1 MFDLGGLRRCSVA
14 SRTEISISLGS
25 SRVATVRDY
34 MDPDPVTVRPDTSLE
49 EVARVLGE
57 NELHGVPV
65 TTDDGRVVGIVT
77 ENDLVIGDDEG
88 DLHIP
93 AYIEL
98 FGGLV
103 FLGRFQ
109 RFEERMKKAVASNA
123 EQMMSADPRTVGPD
137 DDLDD
142 AAHVMVETGHN
153 RIPVVDGGRLVG
165 VVSRADVVRAL
176 AAGQ

>member
-1 MFDLGGLRRCSVA
+1 MDDQPVSVSPDA
-14 SRTEISISLGS
+14 S
-25 SRVATVRDY
+25 V
-34 MDPDPVTVRPDTSLE
+34 E

-57 NELHGVPV
+57 NELHGVTV
-65 TTDDGRVVGIVT
+65 VDGDGSVVGIVT

-93 AYIEL
+93 AYVEL

-103 FLGRFQ
+103 FLEPFR
-109 RFEERMKKAVASNA
+109 RFEQRMKKAVAATA

-137 DDLDD
+137 DDVHE
-142 AAHVMVETGHN
+142 AAHVIVETGHN

-165 VVSRADVVRAL
+165 VISRADVVRAL
-176 AAGQ
+176 AASR

>member
-1 MFDLGGLRRCSVA
+1 M
-14 SRTEISISLGS
+14 
-25 SRVATVRDY
+25 ATVRDY
-34 MDPDPVTVRPDTSLE
+34 MDSQPVTVAPDAGLE

-65 TTDDGRVVGIVT
+65 VDGAGAVVGIVT
-77 ENDLVIGDDEG
+77 EDDLVIGDNEG

-103 FLGRFQ
+103 FLEPFR
-109 RFEERMKKAVASNA
+109 RFEQRMKKAVAA
-123 EQMMSADPRTVGPD
+123 TAAQMMTADPRTVAPED
-137 DDLDD
+137 DVHE
-142 AAHVMVETGHN
+142 AANLIVETGHN
-153 RIPVVDGGRLVG
+153 RIPVVEGGRLVG
-165 VVSRADVVRAL
+165 VISRADVVRAL

>member
-1 MFDLGGLRRCSVA
+1 
-14 SRTEISISLGS
+14 
-25 SRVATVRDY
+25 
-34 MDPDPVTVRPDTSLE
+34 MDGDPMTVRPDASVE
-49 EVARVLGE
+49 DVARVLGE

-65 TTDDGRVVGIVT
+65 IEEDGTVVGIVT

-103 FLGRFQ
+103 FLEPFR
-109 RFEERMKKAVASNA
+109 RFEQRMKKAVAA
-123 EQMMSADPRTVGPD
+123 TAAQMMTADPRTVGPGD
-137 DDLDD
+137 DIHE
-142 AAHVMVETGHN
+142 AARVVVETGHN
-153 RIPVVDGGRLVG
+153 RIPVVEDGRLAG
-165 VVSRADVVRAL
+165 VISRADIVRAL

>member
-1 MFDLGGLRRCSVA
+1 MPLVS
-14 SRTEISISLGS
+14 
-25 SRVATVRDY
+25 DY
-34 MDPDPVTVRPDTSLE
+34 MDSDPMTVRPDASVE
-49 EVARVLGE
+49 DVARVLGE

-65 TTDDGRVVGIVT
+65 TEEDGSVVGIVT

-98 FGGLV
+98 FGGLI
-103 FLGRFQ
+103 FLGRLQ
-109 RFEERMKKAVASNA
+109 RFEQRMKKAVAA
-123 EQMMSADPRTVGPD
+123 TAAQMMTADPRTVGPD
-137 DDLDD
+137 DDVHD

-153 RIPVVDGGRLVG
+153 RIPVVQGGRLVG
-165 VVSRADVVRAL
+165 VISRADVVRAL